1 MRGSNLPLKLTSFLS
16 QYNIV
21 SNNIMVTVIV
31 SMVGLLV
38 GLFVPK
44 FIGLESIITMQLI
57 FYSQL
62 LIVDFAK
69 WPLGFIQFARFKGAT
84 GYNEL
89 LDLTEYAP
97 LTNIAKKLQKLFIH
111 KTFLENININFIV
124 VGASTILFYTISV
137 IRSRK

>member
-1 MRGSNLPLKLTSFLS
+1 MA
-16 QYNIV
+16 
-21 SNNIMVTVIV
+21 TVIV
-31 SMVGLLV
+31 SMVALLV

-44 FIGLESIITMQLI
+44 FIGLESIITMQLM

-62 LIVDFAK
+62 LIVEYEK
-69 WPLGFIQFARFKGAT
+69 WPLSFIQFSRFKGAT

-111 KTFLENININFIV
+111 KSFLENININFLV
-124 VGASTILFYTISV
+124 LGVFTIIFYVFSGV
-137 IRSRK
+137 RSRK